1 MRRFLLAFALS
12 FSLVAPGCG
21 TLFPPT
27 APQTPQQAL
36 NEARL
41 LVTAIQQEANT
52 QFKAGILS
60 KDAHKVYTDKLN
72 DANKKLNQAQV
83 LVDAGKGDF
92 NSIDVIRLTL
102 LALQKEVAKRAAEER
117 AKKGAK

>member
-1 MRRFLLAFALS
+1 
-12 FSLVAPGCG
+12 VAPGCG